1 MGIRGLFTFVE
12 NNQNQFMVDYALHSS
27 TIIVDANNLLHLLY
41 RTCSGL
47 NAAFGG
53 DYDKVYSHF
62 DAFCLL
68 LDTCNIKPIMVF
80 DGGLDV
86 DNRKEKTR
94 KKRIRMRMRAA
105 ISCDP
110 YRQGSLEVFPLF
122 GRSIFIDACRKH
134 NFQVVQCDYEAD
146 DEIALLSRILN
157 CPVLSGDSDFII
169 FGIELIPLN
178 SLSFSPSLIKV
189 DGGEKTAISC
199 KMFYVDHFLKKIGSL
214 PRSHLPLVGILLG
227 NDYVDLESFQKLWS
241 GMSISKE
248 KGVTDIHRR
257 LKAVTSW
264 LRGQKIESAIEKI
277 LASVPENKKEELQKL
292 IESSLN
298 KDIESPS
305 LVQKILNETEHSTLI
320 YSKNNNPLPQW
331 FSTAYRN
338 HSFPS
343 WILHIPCNHK
353 FLYLPQVEKASR
365 SYSLFSAIDIFRAI
379 SAVLLS
385 VDHPDISLLKD
396 DSAKTVG
403 IELGVRVDGKL
414 KHTTISFYNNESE
427 RVPHL
432 IEIPKLSSL
441 VRMDFFKKVL
451 KIDEVGISIVDL
463 FPDNLK
469 IFICSIIFWLQVS
482 NPTVQQFQSLILMSL
497 MFDAVP
503 CKIGRVRSVEKTERL
518 RKNLKSESSSDG
530 SICQLWYNLCTKDCL
545 FANEKLLQLYQ
556 LDRNLIDS
564 DGYDKDTV
572 HTFAEFQII
581 FFFAAILNRL
591 LLSPYPEC
599 DMMIRYNGLFLY
611 NAVNFTSVRQDWMQ
625 VLKNADSVHL
635 LLEKVFDAFSALKI
649 NLTNLPKEYKKS
661 RKRKNKITKAIG
673 DDYFSED
680 DDETNSDEEE
690 VDELTLLGNRFAS
703 LLSRQ

>member
-1 MGIRGLFTFVE
+1 LGKKELQKMGIRGLFTFVE

-62 DAFCLL
+62 DAFCSL

-122 GRSIFIDACRKH
+122 GKDIFIDACRKH
-134 NFQVVQCDYEAD
+134 SFQVVQCDYEAD

-189 DGGEKTAISC
+189 DGGERTAISC

-264 LRGQKIESAIEKI
+264 LRGQKIESA
-277 LASVPENKKEELQKL
+277 
-292 IESSLN
+292 
-298 KDIESPS
+298 
-305 LVQKILNETEHSTLI
+305 
-320 YSKNNNPLPQW
+320 
-331 FSTAYRN
+331 
-338 HSFPS
+338 
-343 WILHIPCNHK
+343 
-353 FLYLPQVEKASR
+353 VEKVS
-365 SYSLFSAIDIFRAI
+365 FF
-379 SAVLLS
+379 
-385 VDHPDISLLKD
+385 SLL
-396 DSAKTVG
+396 
-403 IELGVRVDGKL
+403 E
-414 KHTTISFYNNESE
+414 H
-427 RVPHL
+427 
-432 IEIPKLSSL
+432 
-441 VRMDFFKKVL
+441 
-451 KIDEVGISIVDL
+451 
-463 FPDNLK
+463 
-469 IFICSIIFWLQVS
+469 
-482 NPTVQQFQSLILMSL
+482 
-497 MFDAVP
+497 
-503 CKIGRVRSVEKTERL
+503 
-518 RKNLKSESSSDG
+518 
-530 SICQLWYNLCTKDCL
+530 
-545 FANEKLLQLYQ
+545 
-556 LDRNLIDS
+556 
-564 DGYDKDTV
+564 
-572 HTFAEFQII
+572 
-581 FFFAAILNRL
+581 
-591 LLSPYPEC
+591 
-599 DMMIRYNGLFLY
+599 
-611 NAVNFTSVRQDWMQ
+611 
-625 VLKNADSVHL
+625 
-635 LLEKVFDAFSALKI
+635 
-649 NLTNLPKEYKKS
+649 
-661 RKRKNKITKAIG
+661 
-673 DDYFSED
+673 
-680 DDETNSDEEE
+680 
-690 VDELTLLGNRFAS
+690 
-703 LLSRQ
+703 